1 MILAEKIMDERKK
14 NGWSQEELADK
25 LGVSR
30 QSVSKWESAQSVPD
44 LQRILEMSKLFG
56 VSTDYLL
63 KDNEERQGTVAE
75 ESESTTRRV
84 TLEEANAFL
93 AHNDTFSKKIS
104 LGAMICVMCPV
115 PLLGVMALQS
125 AGMIP
130 LAEDPAGALGTAL
143 LLLMVAISLIFFI
156 PAGLSTSKWE
166 YLEKEVFDTEYGV
179 DGMVRSKSDKYQ
191 KTFVRS
197 ITVGIILCIVGVIAM
212 FTGFVADEKNEA
224 FHMAGC
230 CALMFFAAL
239 GSCQIIRAGIVK
251 DGYEKLLQEGDYTKE
266 KKNNRLLKMITPAYW
281 LVATAIYLGWSFMTD
296 DWDRTWLVW
305 PIAGVLFGAVY
316 AVISNLHKESV

>member
-63 KDNEERQGTVAE
+63 KDEEERQGTVSE

-104 LGAMICVMCPV
+104 LGALICIMCPV
-115 PLLGVMALQS
+115 PLLGVMALQK

-130 LAEDPAGALGTAL
+130 LAEDPAGALGTIL

-156 PAGLSTSKWE
+156 PAGLSATKWE

-179 DGMVRSKSDKYQ
+179 DGIVRSKSDKFQ
-191 KTFVRS
+191 KIFVRS
-197 ITVGIILCIVGVIAM
+197 ITVGIILCIIGVIAI
-212 FTGFVADEKNEA
+212 FAGFLIDQENEV
-224 FHMAGC
+224 FHIAGC

-239 GSCQIIRAGIVK
+239 GAFQIIRAGIIK

-266 KKNNRLLKMITPAYW
+266 RKSNRLLKMIAPAYW

-296 DWDRTWLVW
+296 DWDRSWIVW
-305 PIAGVLFGAVY
+305 PIAGVLFGAVC
-316 AVISNLHKESV
+316 VIMSNLHKESV